1 MSATELDLPVL
12 ASADQIRRRE
22 FVTIRRGYDPD
33 QVREFLERVAVQ
45 VQQME
50 RMIRDARLEAEA
62 ALRASAE
69 PRVDPYQQLSA
80 RLTDVRR
87 AAFEAAV
94 GVRGVAGVAV
104 ERMLWEARA
113 DADRVRTDAQ
123 AKAEE
128 ARASADRA
136 LREAR
141 DQADRTIAGLS
152 TRRETLVGQLAQM
165 QARLLGVAEQLESAI
180 QVRDVVDAGPVDPST
195 DRGSGPIVIGEA
207 EPRDELFSMPG
218 PDSAMWTRP
227 DAGATSAPSDE
238 ELWDGLETIALEVP
252 DIPPLDLDWGDDDE
266 DE

>member
-12 ASADQIRRRE
+12 ASAAQIRRRE

-33 QVREFLERVAVQ
+33 QVREFLERIAVQ

-50 RMIRDARLEAEA
+50 AMIREARLEAEA

-69 PRVDPYQQLSA
+69 PRIDPYHQLSA
-80 RLTDVRR
+80 RFADVIRSADEAAERVRR
-87 AAFEAAV
+87 EA
-94 GVRGVAGVAV
+94 REDS
-104 ERMLWEARA
+104 ERMLVEARA

-141 DQADRTIAGLS
+141 QQADRTIAGLS

-165 QARLLGVAEQLESAI
+165 QERLLGVAEQLESAI
-180 QVRDVVDAGPVDPST
+180 EIRDEAGPL
-195 DRGSGPIVIGEA
+195 SGPVVIGEA
-207 EPRDELFSMPG
+207 DSPSDELFSPPDG
-218 PDSAMWTRP
+218 SDSAP
-227 DAGATSAPSDE
+227 AGAGEPSPAAARYE
-238 ELWDGLETIALEVP
+238 ELWDGIETIELEVP
-252 DIPPLDLDWGDDDE
+252 DIPPLDLSWGDAGEDD
-266 DE
+266 

>member
-50 RMIRDARLEAEA
+50 AMIREARREADA

-69 PRVDPYQQLSA
+69 PRIDPYQQLST
-80 RLTDVRR
+80 RFTDVIRS
-87 AAFEAAV
+87 ADEAAER
-94 GVRGVAGVAV
+94 VRREAREDA
-104 ERMLWEARA
+104 ERMLSEARA

-141 DQADRTIAGLS
+141 DQADSTIAGLS

-180 QVRDVVDAGPVDPST
+180 EIRDEVDADPGPV
-195 DRGSGPIVIGEA
+195 VIGEA
-207 EPRDELFSMPG
+207 EARDELFSV
-218 PDSAMWTRP
+218 PDAAATAPARP
-227 DAGATSAPSDE
+227 DTGATVVPPDE
-238 ELWDGLETIALEVP
+238 ELWNGIETSALEVP
-252 DIPPLDLDWGDDDE
+252 DMPPLDLSWGDDDE
-266 DE
+266 DD

>member
-62 ALRASAE
+62 AASAE

-80 RLTDVRR
+80 RLTDVIR
-87 AAFEAAV
+87 AADEAAER
-94 GVRGVAGVAV
+94 VRREAGEDA
-104 ERMLWEARA
+104 ERMLSEARA

-165 QARLLGVAEQLESAI
+165 QARLLGVAEELESAI
-180 QVRDVVDAGPVDPST
+180 QVRDEVDSRPVDPST
-195 DRGSGPIVIGEA
+195 GRGSGPIVIGEA

-218 PDSAMWTRP
+218 PEGATWARP
-227 DAGATSAPSDE
+227 EAGATNDPSDE

-252 DIPPLDLDWGDDDE
+252 DIPPLDLSWGDE
-266 DE
+266 DEDD

>member
-22 FVTIRRGYDPD
+22 FVTIRRGYDPE

-50 RMIRDARLEAEA
+50 GMIRDARLEAEA

-80 RLTDVRR
+80 RLTDVIR
-87 AAFEAAV
+87 AADEAAER
-94 GVRGVAGVAV
+94 VRREAGEDA
-104 ERMLWEARA
+104 ERMLSEARA

-128 ARASADRA
+128 ARASAERA

-152 TRRETLVGQLAQM
+152 TRRETLVDQLAQM

-180 QVRDVVDAGPVDPST
+180 QIRDEVNADPVDAGA
-195 DRGSGPIVIGEA
+195 DRVAGPIVIGEA
-207 EPRDELFSMPG
+207 EPPDELFAMPG
-218 PDSAMWTRP
+218 VEGATRARP
-227 DAGATSAPSDE
+227 DADATNAPADE
-238 ELWDGLETIALEVP
+238 ELWEGLETMALEVP
-252 DIPPLDLDWGDDDE
+252 DIPPLDLSWGDDDE
-266 DE
+266 DD

>member
-33 QVREFLERVAVQ
+33 QVREFLERVALQ

-50 RMIRDARLEAEA
+50 GMIRDARLEAEA

-80 RLTDVRR
+80 RLTDVIR
-87 AAFEAAV
+87 AADEAAER
-94 GVRGVAGVAV
+94 VRREAGEDA
-104 ERMLWEARA
+104 ERMLSEARA

-136 LREAR
+136 LKEAR

-152 TRRETLVGQLAQM
+152 TRRETLVDQLAQM

-180 QVRDVVDAGPVDPST
+180 QVRDEVDGDPVDPVA
-195 DRGSGPIVIGEA
+195 DRAAGPIVLGEA
-207 EPRDELFSMPG
+207 EPADELFSMPG
-218 PDSAMWTRP
+218 AEGATRARPDS
-227 DAGATSAPSDE
+227 GAANAPADE
-238 ELWDGLETIALEVP
+238 ELWDGLETIALDVP
-252 DIPPLDLDWGDDDE
+252 DIPPLDLSWGDEDD
-266 DE
+266 DD

>member
-50 RMIRDARLEAEA
+50 EMIRDARLEAEA

-80 RLTDVRR
+80 RLTDVIR
-87 AAFEAAV
+87 AADEAAER
-94 GVRGVAGVAV
+94 VRREAGEDV
-104 ERMLWEARA
+104 ERMLSAARA

-218 PDSAMWTRP
+218 SDSATWTRP

>member
-50 RMIRDARLEAEA
+50 GMIRDARLEAEA
-62 ALRASAE
+62 AHRASAE

-80 RLTDVRR
+80 RLTDVIR
-87 AAFEAAV
+87 AADEAAER
-94 GVRGVAGVAV
+94 VRREAGEDA
-104 ERMLWEARA
+104 ERMLSEARA

-152 TRRETLVGQLAQM
+152 TRRETLVDQLAQM

-180 QVRDVVDAGPVDPST
+180 QIRDEVDADPVDP
-195 DRGSGPIVIGEA
+195 DRAAGPIVIGEA
-207 EPRDELFSMPG
+207 EPSDELFSMPG
-218 PDSAMWTRP
+218 AEGATRARP
-227 DAGATSAPSDE
+227 DAGAANAPADE

-252 DIPPLDLDWGDDDE
+252 DIPPLDLSWGDDDE
-266 DE
+266 DD